1 MNPDDLN
8 AAGAAALEAVLA
20 SGLSREA
27 LVASAPVVEA
37 YVLAVDLLERMQA
50 EHRAL
55 GFPSTQT
62 TARGIVGSHP
72 LPGELRRQSRLVAE
86 LAKAVGVVA
95 AAPRRMTGKNVA
107 APDRK
112 ANLRS
117 VK

>member
-1 MNPDDLN
+1 
-8 AAGAAALEAVLA
+8 
-20 SGLSREA
+20 
-27 LVASAPVVEA
+27 
-37 YVLAVDLLERMQA
+37 
-50 EHRAL
+50 
-55 GFPSTQT
+55 
-62 TARGIVGSHP
+62 